1 RELYEILTFKNFHYF
16 YVFQYFKDMNLTAY
30 LKIFKSLFQK
40 NATVL
45 FKKSILLAHRL
56 FTIRSVLTL

>member
-30 LKIFKSLFQK
+30 LKELISAGITK
-40 NATVL
+40 
-45 FKKSILLAHRL
+45 R
-56 FTIRSVLTL
+56 R

>member
-30 LKIFKSLFQK
+30 LNKKLCQEKFQSQLEK
-40 NATVL
+40 EV
-45 FKKSILLAHRL
+45 KK
-56 FTIRSVLTL
+56 